1 MTSALEEIE
10 TAPASPELIPQAAS
24 LPLPSSSDLGDYS
37 STGLVSSDADFK
49 NSAVA
54 SVEPLIAESKQTEAE
69 ASQPEKSTPE
79 VSEPSRAV
87 PEPGAATPSEGGLL
101 ASDQPT
107 ERKTRGPLVALLL
120 LVLVAGGF
128 YAAWTY
134 QPGFQDVVQSQINH
148 LLALVGMAPLSTP
161 PPPPAKPL
169 AHIIPAPA
177 PAPAPLSPADPSK
190 IQSTVSD
197 SATGSATSSAAG
209 SATVPPATGI
219 PAPTPSQSP
228 TPATKAVPP
237 ASGSKAPLPSSDSKQ
252 EPGKAS
258 DGSKDQAPPAP
269 SNAPLAEE
277 NSAIILSSKGAEKRL
292 AYSFAPKYPAEAH
305 AEGTIVLKEVVDA
318 NGKVEGIRLIE
329 GDAALASIAIQAV
342 KQWRYR
348 PFVRDGKA
356 LPFQTV
362 VIIDFQHP

>member
-1 MTSALEEIE
+1 
-10 TAPASPELIPQAAS
+10 
-24 LPLPSSSDLGDYS
+24 
-37 STGLVSSDADFK
+37 
-49 NSAVA
+49 
-54 SVEPLIAESKQTEAE
+54 
-69 ASQPEKSTPE
+69 
-79 VSEPSRAV
+79 
-87 PEPGAATPSEGGLL
+87 LL